1 MLCVAVCIVFQT
13 ISAANICAGCPSTPI
28 PLAGQKPRQK
38 PMRAPHKFQKK
49 AKKERVVTLRPTGP
63 VVDGDE
69 VTIGKRGGL
78 VRSNS

>member
-1 MLCVAVCIVFQT
+1 MCGCVYGISNHISSKYLCWM
-13 ISAANICAGCPSTPI
+13 PPTPI

-38 PMRAPHKFQKK
+38 TMRAPHKFQKK

-69 VTIGKRGGL
+69 VIIGKRGGL